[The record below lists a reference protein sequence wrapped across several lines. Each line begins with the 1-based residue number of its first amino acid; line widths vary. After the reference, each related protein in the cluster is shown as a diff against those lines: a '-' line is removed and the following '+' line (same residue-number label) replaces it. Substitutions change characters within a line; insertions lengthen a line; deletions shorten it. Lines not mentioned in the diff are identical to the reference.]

1 MAARMSSGV
10 NKFKDCRTSQYKCP
24 SKQPPLHFGSLP
36 AGDRRRWAYIIK
48 KFAPYKLMTEKNN
61 QSISN
66 WIAFIAL
73 IVAVGAFIV
82 SIQTCDLSEES
93 IRHAKETFIAANR
106 PYLTVTPVKDKTT
119 NKYLQTLIKKG
130 DIEVKTRYLI
140 RNVGNTPA
148 INISSPI
155 FRLIGETS
163 LAKDAHI
170 ETMPVVDLGP
180 REEENIVFTFLLG
193 SKSANKE
200 YAPKLLEA
208 IKAGEA
214 GLLLNIELSYS
225 SNFPNTGIY
234 KYQVEHKI
242 GVDEAKIL
250 TKIYK

>member
-1 MAARMSSGV
+1 
-10 NKFKDCRTSQYKCP
+10 
-24 SKQPPLHFGSLP
+24 
-36 AGDRRRWAYIIK
+36 
-48 KFAPYKLMTEKNN
+48 MTEKNN
-61 QSISN
+61 QSIYN
-66 WIAFIAL
+66 WIAFVAL
-73 IVAVGAFIV
+73 AVAVGAFFV
-82 SIQTCDLSEES
+82 SIKSCNLSEES
-93 IRHAKETFIAANR
+93 IRHSKETFIAANR
-106 PYLTVTPVKDKTT
+106 PYLIVTPVKGKTT
-119 NKYLQTLIKKG
+119 NKYIQALIKKD

-148 INISSPI
+148 IDISSPI

-170 ETMPVVDLGP
+170 ETIPIIALGP
-180 REEENIVFTFLLG
+180 GEEENIAFTFLLG

-208 IKAGEA
+208 IKAGKA

-225 SNFPNTGIY
+225 SNFPNTEIY

-250 TKIYK
+250 SKTYK